1 MKQILKVIVGSQAHG
16 LATPTSDFDYRGVFL
31 VPTSEILKLGNTKIQ
46 QTNWIEGNDDDT
58 SWELGHFLNLA
69 THCNPAILETFLAP
83 MVPVGEQKT
92 LFTETDKIYE
102 KYAEELRSLFRYV
115 WNSNDVKN
123 AFIGYGFNQRKKF
136 LEDKDKRAPKYA
148 AAFLRVLYNA
158 YQLLSTGKFDV
169 DLRGSEVYETVKRFK
184 EGNYSRGEVIDA
196 CYTWQTKV
204 EDAFRKNP
212 NKEADLDPV
221 NDFLL
226 RVRKENWV

>member
-1 MKQILKVIVGSQAHG
+1 MKQVLKVVVGSQAHG

-69 THCNPAILETFLAP
+69 THCNPTILETFLAP
-83 MVPVGEQKT
+83 IDPKWDA
-92 LFTETDKIYE
+92 ETDSE
-102 KYAEELRSLFRYV
+102 NLKYTKELRSLFPYI
-115 WNSNDVKN
+115 WNSVEVRD

-136 LEDKDKRAPKYA
+136 LEDKDSRAPKYA

-158 YQLLSTGKFDV
+158 WELLSTGSFTV
-169 DLRGSEVYETVKRFK
+169 DLRSTVIYDTVKRFK
-184 EGNYSRGEVIDA
+184 EGDYTRGEVIDA
-196 CYTWQTKV
+196 CYLWQTRV

-212 NKEADLDPV
+212 NKTANLEPV
-221 NDFLL
+221 NEFLL
-226 RVRKENWV
+226 KVRKENW